1 MGILSKS
8 KFRRFRLPQNPQWVF
23 LCLALLALA
32 MRLPYFFEAVI
43 DWDESTFILLGQS
56 VVDGNL
62 PYTELLD
69 VKPPLLWICFALFI
83 LVFGKTV
90 VSIRLAGSVCVA
102 LTAFFTYLIGR
113 KIWDNNIGVISAILF
128 IIVTGLSP
136 GGEAV
141 MSEHV
146 ALLPLMAGLSLL
158 IEKKNTL
165 WTIFFASALIT
176 SASLIRLNLAYI
188 AIAVGLVLLFC
199 PPNNFN
205 REVKLK
211 VIIYRGIA
219 YALGGVSVVFL
230 TMIPYL
236 ILRQEQIWFSGV
248 ITASLSYSS
257 VQKNLLATLS
267 EQITAIWNILLGRT
281 SIALIGMAILVWL
294 GGICQIFLTLIYWK
308 RLNIFQ
314 RTAIILLLLT
324 LLSIEISVL
333 KGGFFHSHY
342 LIQFNAILSLFAAV
356 LIKNALLSSRYRRIV
371 TTFIILVFVVA
382 FIHVSLKYVSLG
394 KKIVSN
400 HRILHGSAY
409 QIAEFLEQENGNRQ
423 PVLLL
428 SSHLA
433 YWLTN
438 SKPLTPTMAH
448 PSNLNKEF
456 LLKAWLGEEAS
467 TATEL
472 SKILSQQPK
481 FIIGEQLDSFFKK
494 DTVQEEFNRTIHE
507 HYTFVKK
514 INQEEIYKRID
525 SAGSN

>member
-1 MGILSKS
+1 MGILSNT
-8 KFRRFRLPQNPQWVF
+8 KFRRFSLPQHPQGVF
-23 LCLALLALA
+23 LCLAILALA
-32 MRLPYFFEAVI
+32 MRFPYFFEAVI
-43 DWDESTFILLGQS
+43 NWDESTFILLGQS

-90 VSIRLAGSVCVA
+90 VSIRLAGSVCVV

-136 GGEAV
+136 EGEAV

-146 ALLPLMAGLSLL
+146 ALVPLMAGLSLL

-165 WTIFFASALIT
+165 WTIFFASVLIT
-176 SASLIRLNLAYI
+176 TASLIRLNLAYI
-188 AIAVGLVLLFC
+188 ALAVGLVLLFC

-211 VIIYRGIA
+211 LIIYRGIA

-257 VQKNLLATLS
+257 VQKNLFATLS
-267 EQITAIWNILLGRT
+267 EEITAIWNILLGRT
-281 SIALIGMAILVWL
+281 STALIGVAILVWV
-294 GGICQIFLTLIYWK
+294 GGMFQVFLTLIHWK
-308 RLNIFQ
+308 RLDNFKQ
-314 RTAIILLLLT
+314 KSIILLLAT
-324 LLSIEISVL
+324 LLSLEFSVL
-333 KGGFFHSHY
+333 KGGFFYSHY
-342 LIQFNAILSLFAAV
+342 LIQFNAIISLFAAV
-356 LIKNALLSSRYRRIV
+356 LIKKALLSSQYQRVVI
-371 TTFIILVFVVA
+371 TFIILAFFIA
-382 FIHVSLKYVSLG
+382 FIHVSLKYVRLG
-394 KKIVSN
+394 DEIVYN
-400 HRILHGSAY
+400 HRILYGPAY
-409 QIAEFLEQENGNRQ
+409 QIAELLEQENTNRQ

-438 SKPLTPTMAH
+438 SKPLTPTMTH

-456 LLKAWLGEEAS
+456 LLKAWLGEDAS

-472 SKILSQQPK
+472 SKILRQQPK

-494 DTVQEEFNRTIHE
+494 DTVQEEFNRTIYE
-507 HYTFVKK
+507 HYIFVKK
-514 INQEEIYKRID
+514 IDAEKVYKR
-525 SAGSN
+525 SR